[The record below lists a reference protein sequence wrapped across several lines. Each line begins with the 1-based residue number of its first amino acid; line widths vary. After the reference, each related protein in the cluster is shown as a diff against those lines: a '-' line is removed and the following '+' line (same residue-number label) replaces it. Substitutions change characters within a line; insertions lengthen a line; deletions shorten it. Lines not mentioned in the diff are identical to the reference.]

1 MKNGLNRREFLSTA
15 AVAGAI
21 GTLGAGTMLASC
33 TSGGATPAADK
44 LVPLLP
50 ADQVYIPN
58 LTDKAPD
65 GKPLKAI
72 LVGCGGRGSGA
83 IADFLKAADGVTCV
97 ALADTFEDRLKGV
110 QSMLKEQFNIEV
122 PDANCFVGFDA
133 YKKALAVD
141 CDVMINATPP
151 AFRPQHFKAAIDAGK
166 HCFLEKPVG
175 VDPVSLRTLIAA
187 SKKADAQKL
196 CVVTGTQRRHERN
209 YVASYEQIQ
218 SGLIGEITGGAV
230 YWNQGMLW
238 YREKQNEW
246 TDMEWMIR
254 DWVNWTWLSGDH
266 VVEQHV
272 HNIDVFEWMAHKK
285 PVSALAFGARHR
297 RITGNQYDM
306 FSADVTYEGNVHMHS
321 MCRQIDG
328 CTNSYNEFVQGT
340 KGSWWN
346 GDMAI
351 RNLKGEILWQYDTE
365 KQNAEF
371 KQNNAYVLEHVD
383 LITHIRKGTHINE
396 AEATGIS
403 TMIAV
408 MIRQSAYTG
417 QLVKWEDIYNSSL
430 DILPTEDEMKLGP
443 MDMEKFGSMPIPG
456 RGREERRRR
465 QS

>member
-21 GTLGAGTMLASC
+21 GTLGAGTLLASC
-33 TSGGATPAADK
+33 TPSGEAASTAEK
-44 LVPLLP
+44 LVPLIP
-50 ADQVYIPN
+50 ADQVYSPN

-65 GKPLKAI
+65 GKPLKAV

-83 IADFLKAADGVTCV
+83 IENFLNAANGVTCV
-97 ALADTFEDRLKGV
+97 ALADTFEDRLKGT
-110 QSMLKEQFNIEV
+110 QAMLKDNFNIEV

-133 YKKALAVD
+133 YQKALAVE

-151 AFRPQHFKAAIDAGK
+151 AFRPLHFKAAIDAGK

-175 VDPVSLRTLIAA
+175 VDPTTLRMLFTA

-209 YVASYEQIQ
+209 YVASYKQIQ
-218 SGLIGEITGGAV
+218 AGLLGEITGGAV

-238 YREKQNEW
+238 FRNKEEKW

-266 VVEQHV
+266 IVEQHV
-272 HNIDVFEWMAHKK
+272 HNIDVFEWMANKK
-285 PVSALAFGARHR
+285 PVSASAFGARHR
-297 RITGNQYDM
+297 RVTGNQYDM
-306 FSADVTYEGNVHMHS
+306 FSADVVYEGNVHLHS

-328 CTNSYNEFVQGT
+328 CDNNVSEFVQGT
-340 KGSWWN
+340 KGSWWS
-346 GDMAI
+346 GDKAI
-351 RNLKGEILWQYDTE
+351 RDLKGEVLWQYNPEEDSQYT
-365 KQNAEF
+365 QHNP
-371 KQNNAYVLEHVD
+371 YVLEHVD

-396 AEATGIS
+396 AEATGTS

-408 MIRQSAYTG
+408 MIRESAYSGKT
-417 QLVKWEDIYNSSL
+417 VNWEDIYNSPLS
-430 DILPTEDEMKLGP
+430 IMPTDEEMKFGP
-443 MDMEKFGSMPIPG
+443 VDMEKYGSLPVPGTG
-456 RGREERRRR
+456 RGERRRR
-465 QS
+465 Q